1 MTIDLRPVAISTA
14 GKYYRKWKQS
24 PNARETVILYNEND
38 CFYPKYDSYLKKH
51 MVLLRLQNKKERIE

>member
-1 MTIDLRPVAISTA
+1 MTIDLLPVAISTA

-38 CFYPKYDSYLKKH
+38 CFYPKYDSYLQKH
-51 MVLLRLQNKKERIE
+51 MVLCFAERKETIE

>member
-24 PNARETVILYNEND
+24 PNARETVNIYNEND
-38 CFYPKYDSYLKKH
+38 FFYPKYDSYLQNTV
-51 MVLLRLQNKKERIE
+51 VLYFVTITSALQ